1 MLSHTHEVWKQPSNS
16 STCFIA
22 SRQPSSS
29 ALQKS
34 LAEIHRDRPI
44 SEILLPFVVAAT
56 SRLRNRRWNPPELVS
71 NRTLL
76 IVPTHDLILHGIVAR
91 PITHTTTPPARKLP
105 DIHLDIVLVV
115 FCGGAIG
122 TAIRYAFAQIP
133 AAGSFHTG
141 TFVANMLACFCYAG
155 LTAYLAGASRF
166 GARSKELASRGLGM
180 GVCGGLSTMS
190 TLALEGFTAI
200 RDGQVAAGIAYLLVT
215 FALGLVCASAGVWAG
230 THLAGSSNVS
240 AEASADTNA
249 ATTSKGGKA

>member
-71 NRTLL
+71 NRT
-76 IVPTHDLILHGIVAR
+76 
-91 PITHTTTPPARKLP
+91 
-105 DIHLDIVLVV
+105 
-115 FCGGAIG
+115 
-122 TAIRYAFAQIP
+122 
-133 AAGSFHTG
+133 
-141 TFVANMLACFCYAG
+141 FVANMLACFCYAG
-155 LTAYLAGASRF
+155 LTAYLAGASRV

-230 THLAGSSNVS
+230 THLAGSSNAS

>member
-1 MLSHTHEVWKQPSNS
+1 MGSQSPS
-16 STCFIA
+16 A
-22 SRQPSSS
+22 
-29 ALQKS
+29 
-34 LAEIHRDRPI
+34 D
-44 SEILLPFVVAAT
+44 
-56 SRLRNRRWNPPELVS
+56 
-71 NRTLL
+71 
-76 IVPTHDLILHGIVAR
+76 AR
-91 PITHTTTPPARKLP
+91 PGTRTATPPAHKLP

-115 FCGGAIG
+115 FCGGAI
-122 TAIRYAFAQIP
+122 AIRYAFAQIP

-141 TFVANMLACFCYAG
+141 TFAANMLACFCYAG
-155 LTAYLAGASRF
+155 LTAYLAGSSRF
-166 GARSKELASRGLGM
+166 DTRAKELTSRGLGM

-230 THLAGSSNVS
+230 THLAGSSNAS

>member
-1 MLSHTHEVWKQPSNS
+1 MDSQSPS
-16 STCFIA
+16 A
-22 SRQPSSS
+22 
-29 ALQKS
+29 
-34 LAEIHRDRPI
+34 
-44 SEILLPFVVAAT
+44 
-56 SRLRNRRWNPPELVS
+56 
-71 NRTLL
+71 
-76 IVPTHDLILHGIVAR
+76 GAR

-190 TLALEGFTAI
+190 TLAL
-200 RDGQVAAGIAYLLVT
+200 
-215 FALGLVCASAGVWAG
+215 
-230 THLAGSSNVS
+230 
-240 AEASADTNA
+240 
-249 ATTSKGGKA
+249 

>member
-1 MLSHTHEVWKQPSNS
+1 MDSQSPS
-16 STCFIA
+16 A
-22 SRQPSSS
+22 
-29 ALQKS
+29 
-34 LAEIHRDRPI
+34 
-44 SEILLPFVVAAT
+44 
-56 SRLRNRRWNPPELVS
+56 
-71 NRTLL
+71 
-76 IVPTHDLILHGIVAR
+76 GAR

-166 GARSKELASRGLGM
+166 GARSKDLPVADSAWAMRWFA
-180 GVCGGLSTMS
+180 TMS

-200 RDGQVAAGIAYLLVT
+200 RDGQVRP
-215 FALGLVCASAGVWAG
+215 ALPIYW
-230 THLAGSSNVS
+230 
-240 AEASADTNA
+240 
-249 ATTSKGGKA
+249 

>member
-1 MLSHTHEVWKQPSNS
+1 MGSQSPS
-16 STCFIA
+16 A
-22 SRQPSSS
+22 
-29 ALQKS
+29 
-34 LAEIHRDRPI
+34 
-44 SEILLPFVVAAT
+44 
-56 SRLRNRRWNPPELVS
+56 
-71 NRTLL
+71 
-76 IVPTHDLILHGIVAR
+76 GAR

-115 FCGGAIG
+115 FCGGTIG
-122 TAIRYAFAQIP
+122 TAIRYAFAQIS

-190 TLALEGFTAI
+190 TLALEGFAAI

>member
-1 MLSHTHEVWKQPSNS
+1 M
-16 STCFIA
+16 
-22 SRQPSSS
+22 
-29 ALQKS
+29 
-34 LAEIHRDRPI
+34 
-44 SEILLPFVVAAT
+44 
-56 SRLRNRRWNPPELVS
+56 
-71 NRTLL
+71 
-76 IVPTHDLILHGIVAR
+76 
-91 PITHTTTPPARKLP
+91 
-105 DIHLDIVLVV
+105 LVV

-215 FALGLVCASAGVWAG
+215 FALGLPACGQERIWPAPRTYPPKRPLIRMPLRPAREVRRDDRIPTNLGLPVRRRRRLLPLSA
-230 THLAGSSNVS
+230 
-240 AEASADTNA
+240 
-249 ATTSKGGKA
+249 

>member
-1 MLSHTHEVWKQPSNS
+1 MSN
-16 STCFIA
+16 
-22 SRQPSSS
+22 
-29 ALQKS
+29 L
-34 LAEIHRDRPI
+34 E
-44 SEILLPFVVAAT
+44 
-56 SRLRNRRWNPPELVS
+56 NRRWDPPELVS

-76 IVPTHDLILHGIVAR
+76 IVPTHDLTLHGIVVSSAGFSGFR
-91 PITHTTTPPARKLP
+91 KGYYGLAIPIRRCPAGTRTATPPARKLP

-155 LTAYLAGASRF
+155 LTAYLAGSSRF
-166 GARSKELASRGLGM
+166 DTRAKELTSRGLGM

-230 THLAGSSNVS
+230 THLAGSSNAS

>member
-1 MLSHTHEVWKQPSNS
+1 MSN
-16 STCFIA
+16 
-22 SRQPSSS
+22 
-29 ALQKS
+29 L
-34 LAEIHRDRPI
+34 E
-44 SEILLPFVVAAT
+44 
-56 SRLRNRRWNPPELVS
+56 NRRWDPPELVS

-76 IVPTHDLILHGIVAR
+76 IVPTHDLTLHGIVVSSVGFSGFRKGYYGLAI
-91 PITHTTTPPARKLP
+91 PIRRWPRTRTATPPAHKLP

-155 LTAYLAGASRF
+155 LTAYLAGSSRF
-166 GARSKELASRGLGM
+166 DTRAKELTSRGLGM

-230 THLAGSSNVS
+230 THLAGSSNAS

>member
-1 MLSHTHEVWKQPSNS
+1 MDSQSPS
-16 STCFIA
+16 A
-22 SRQPSSS
+22 
-29 ALQKS
+29 
-34 LAEIHRDRPI
+34 
-44 SEILLPFVVAAT
+44 
-56 SRLRNRRWNPPELVS
+56 
-71 NRTLL
+71 
-76 IVPTHDLILHGIVAR
+76 GAR

-122 TAIRYAFAQIP
+122 TAIRYAFVQIP

-155 LTAYLAGASRF
+155 LTAYLAGSSRF
-166 GARSKELASRGLGM
+166 DARSKEFASRGLGM

-200 RDGQVAAGIAYLLVT
+200 CDGQAAAGIAYLLVT
-215 FALGLVCASAGVWAG
+215 FVLGLACATAGVWTG

>member
-1 MLSHTHEVWKQPSNS
+1 MGSQSPS
-16 STCFIA
+16 A
-22 SRQPSSS
+22 
-29 ALQKS
+29 
-34 LAEIHRDRPI
+34 
-44 SEILLPFVVAAT
+44 
-56 SRLRNRRWNPPELVS
+56 
-71 NRTLL
+71 
-76 IVPTHDLILHGIVAR
+76 GAR
-91 PITHTTTPPARKLP
+91 PGTRTATPPARKLP

-200 RDGQVAAGIAYLLVT
+200 CDGQAAAGIAYLLVT
-215 FALGLVCASAGVWAG
+215 FVLGLACATAGVWTG
-230 THLAGSSNVS
+230 THLAGSPSGDAQTAVS
-240 AEASADTNA
+240 THSASTAKMESTADPASASHSS
-249 ATTSKGGKA
+249 ATIMGGAR

>member
-1 MLSHTHEVWKQPSNS
+1 MGSQSPS
-16 STCFIA
+16 A
-22 SRQPSSS
+22 
-29 ALQKS
+29 
-34 LAEIHRDRPI
+34 
-44 SEILLPFVVAAT
+44 
-56 SRLRNRRWNPPELVS
+56 
-71 NRTLL
+71 
-76 IVPTHDLILHGIVAR
+76 GAR

-115 FCGGAIG
+115 FCGGTIG

-141 TFVANMLACFCYAG
+141 TFVTNMLACFCYAG

-180 GVCGGLSTMS
+180 GICGGLSTMS
-190 TLALEGFTAI
+190 TLALEGSTAI

-215 FALGLVCASAGVWAG
+215 FALGLFCASAGVWAG

>member
-1 MLSHTHEVWKQPSNS
+1 M
-16 STCFIA
+16 
-22 SRQPSSS
+22 SS
-29 ALQKS
+29 ARVGWDSATGPARTRFEPHTADSAYTRFDIAWNRCVFSRIQRFQEGEAIS
-34 LAEIHRDRPI
+34 GFAIPIRSARPGP
-44 SEILLPFVVAAT
+44 LRRTPPLP
-56 SRLRNRRWNPPELVS
+56 RRAS
-71 NRTLL
+71 S
-76 IVPTHDLILHGIVAR
+76 PTFILILR
-91 PITHTTTPPARKLP
+91 RS
-105 DIHLDIVLVV
+105 V

-122 TAIRYAFAQIP
+122 TAIRYAFAGRFP
-133 AAGSFHTG
+133 GAAGSFHTG

-200 RDGQVAAGIAYLLVT
+200 RDGQVAAGIADPPVT

>member
-1 MLSHTHEVWKQPSNS
+1 MDSQSPS
-16 STCFIA
+16 A
-22 SRQPSSS
+22 
-29 ALQKS
+29 
-34 LAEIHRDRPI
+34 
-44 SEILLPFVVAAT
+44 
-56 SRLRNRRWNPPELVS
+56 
-71 NRTLL
+71 
-76 IVPTHDLILHGIVAR
+76 GAR

-155 LTAYLAGASRF
+155 LTAYLAGSSRF
-166 GARSKELASRGLGM
+166 DARSKEFASRGLGM

-200 RDGQVAAGIAYLLVT
+200 RDGQAAAGIAYLLVT
-215 FALGLVCASAGVWAG
+215 FVLGLACATAGVWTG
-230 THLAGSSNVS
+230 THLAGSPSGDAQTAVS
-240 AEASADTNA
+240 THSASTAKMESTADPASASHSS
-249 ATTSKGGKA
+249 ATIMGGAR

>member
-1 MLSHTHEVWKQPSNS
+1 MDSQSPS
-16 STCFIA
+16 A
-22 SRQPSSS
+22 
-29 ALQKS
+29 
-34 LAEIHRDRPI
+34 
-44 SEILLPFVVAAT
+44 
-56 SRLRNRRWNPPELVS
+56 
-71 NRTLL
+71 
-76 IVPTHDLILHGIVAR
+76 GAR

-180 GVCGGLSTMS
+180 GRMRWFVYDVDTRAGR
-190 TLALEGFTAI
+190 FTAI

>member
-1 MLSHTHEVWKQPSNS
+1 MGSQSPS
-16 STCFIA
+16 A
-22 SRQPSSS
+22 
-29 ALQKS
+29 
-34 LAEIHRDRPI
+34 
-44 SEILLPFVVAAT
+44 
-56 SRLRNRRWNPPELVS
+56 
-71 NRTLL
+71 
-76 IVPTHDLILHGIVAR
+76 GAR

-115 FCGGAIG
+115 FCGGTIG

-200 RDGQVAAGIAYLLVT
+200 R
-215 FALGLVCASAGVWAG
+215 
-230 THLAGSSNVS
+230 
-240 AEASADTNA
+240 
-249 ATTSKGGKA
+249 

>member
-1 MLSHTHEVWKQPSNS
+1 MGSQSPS
-16 STCFIA
+16 A
-22 SRQPSSS
+22 
-29 ALQKS
+29 
-34 LAEIHRDRPI
+34 D
-44 SEILLPFVVAAT
+44 
-56 SRLRNRRWNPPELVS
+56 
-71 NRTLL
+71 
-76 IVPTHDLILHGIVAR
+76 AR
-91 PITHTTTPPARKLP
+91 PGTRTATPPARKLP

-155 LTAYLAGASRF
+155 LTAYLAGSSRF
-166 GARSKELASRGLGM
+166 DTRAKELTSRGLGM

-215 FALGLVCASAGVWAG
+215 FALGLVYASAGVWAG
-230 THLAGSSNVS
+230 THLAGSSNAS

>member
-1 MLSHTHEVWKQPSNS
+1 MDSQSPS
-16 STCFIA
+16 A
-22 SRQPSSS
+22 
-29 ALQKS
+29 
-34 LAEIHRDRPI
+34 
-44 SEILLPFVVAAT
+44 
-56 SRLRNRRWNPPELVS
+56 
-71 NRTLL
+71 
-76 IVPTHDLILHGIVAR
+76 GAR

-141 TFVANMLACFCYAG
+141 TFVANMLACFCYA
-155 LTAYLAGASRF
+155 
-166 GARSKELASRGLGM
+166 ELASRGLGM